1 MGGRAVR
8 LDDLR
13 AGGWAW
19 ALWCAYLVWLGAMVS
34 ALAAASFL
42 PGGVVHRFGELFTV
56 PAYREALIRTHIV
69 GAASTALV
77 MMAGIGFLFSWRLRS
92 APGLSVL
99 LRAPLLLH
107 GFPAALAYLIVFGN
121 AGWIN
126 RILQLLF
133 GLSQPPLPLVFTPQ
147 ALILFFC
154 VFGLPYFLACTVH
167 GIGPEAADLE
177 DTARLLGCGP
187 GEAFRRVTLPRLSAQ
202 LKTALSL
209 VYVLAVGS
217 LSVPMVIGGGKNAL
231 ITAEIYGLVTTFA
244 DVSSACALSLGFLA
258 TLAVP
263 LILIDRW
270 VDWAGRWVSTVQWTG
285 PRRPADRHSHRC
297 RDSRLASR
305 LLVRAAG
312 GYQGAWLVL
321 LCLLVLSPLYA
332 SFVLDWGAGPLPES
346 LTLQWYREITPQ
358 FWESIRLSLLLS
370 LGACLITLAIGV
382 PLAVAWRFGP
392 LPAKGVLKSLVLLPI
407 GVPGFLWGLSL
418 LVMAYRWWPTFAQGP
433 WILLAGQTFLALPFM
448 LRVLMSYLEG
458 FDEDYLAMAGILGAG
473 RRGAARRVLL
483 PMMLPAMGVGA
494 LLVFVRTFGESN
506 LALMVAPAQYPT
518 APLWLYQ
525 AIGISGIGTASVL
538 EVFLVLIPLL
548 VLFGWERW
556 LRRRAPWAE
565 VRAALPVG

>member
-1 MGGRAVR
+1 
-8 LDDLR
+8 
-13 AGGWAW
+13 
-19 ALWCAYLVWLGAMVS
+19 MVS
-34 ALAAASFL
+34 ALVAASFL
-42 PGGVVHRFGELFTV
+42 PGGAIHRFGELFTV
-56 PAYREALIRTHIV
+56 PAYREALIRTHVV
-69 GAASTALV
+69 GAVSTSLV
-77 MMAGIGFLFSWRLRS
+77 MIAGVCFLFSWRLRS

-126 RILQLLF
+126 RILQLLL
-133 GLSQPPLPLVFTPQ
+133 GLPQPPLPLVFTPQ
-147 ALILFFC
+147 ALILFFV
-154 VFGLPYFLACTVH
+154 VFGLPYFLVCTVH
-167 GIGPEAADLE
+167 GIGAEAADLE

-187 GEAFRRVTLPRLSAQ
+187 GEAFRRITLPLLAPH
-202 LKTALSL
+202 LKAALSL
-209 VYVLAVGS
+209 VYILAAGS

-244 DVSSACALSLGFLA
+244 DVSSAAALSLGLLA
-258 TLAVP
+258 TLVIP
-263 LILIDRW
+263 LLLIDRW
-270 VDWAGRWVSTVQWTG
+270 VNWAGAWVSTVEWAG
-285 PRRPADRHSHRC
+285 VRRLADRLSHRRC
-297 RDSRLASR
+297 GSGRASR
-305 LLVRAAG
+305 LLVQSARA
-312 GYQGAWLVL
+312 YQGGWLAL
-321 LCLLVLSPLYA
+321 LCVLVCSPLYA

-370 LGACLITLAIGV
+370 LGACLITLLTGV

-392 LPAKGVLKSLVLLPI
+392 LPAKGLLKALVLLPI

-418 LVMAYRWWPTFAQGP
+418 LVIAYRWWPAFAQGP
-433 WILLAGQTFLALPFM
+433 WILLAGQTFLAMPFM

-473 RRGAARRVLL
+473 RRGAVRRVLL
-483 PMMLPAMGVGA
+483 PMMLPAMGIGV

-506 LALMVAPAQYPT
+506 LALMVAPALYPT

-548 VLFGWERW
+548 AVFGWERW